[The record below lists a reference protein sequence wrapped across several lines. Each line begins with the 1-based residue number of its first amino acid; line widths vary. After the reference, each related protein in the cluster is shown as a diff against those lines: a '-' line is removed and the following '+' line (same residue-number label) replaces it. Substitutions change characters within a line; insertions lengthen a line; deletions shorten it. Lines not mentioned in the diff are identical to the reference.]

1 MTAESEK
8 FYGHPLVGVW
18 IVPSNGYRI
27 LPSKLDV
34 LAGITWA
41 EDDQLKQSPH
51 FTLWPSLGG
60 ERLTYEEEG

>member
-1 MTAESEK
+1 MTAETQK

-18 IVPSNGYRI
+18 IVPSTGNRL

-34 LAGITWA
+34 LEGITWS
-41 EDDQLKQSPH
+41 EDDQLALSPH
-51 FTLWPSLGG
+51 FALWPRLDG